1 MEILPAIDII
11 KGKCVRLYQG
21 DYSRKTIY
29 ADNPVDVALRWQ
41 SLGASRLHIVDLDGA
56 AAGEM
61 QNLDVVQKIVRAIK
75 IPVEVGGGIRSL
87 TAIEKIL
94 GTGVERVILGTIAV
108 EDKDLIRNASH
119 RFGNGIIIG
128 VDVREGRLATRGW
141 LKDEIVTA
149 IDFVKQMMD
158 LNISRFIYTD
168 IVRDGTLIGPNYTG
182 VNNLITE
189 TRCNLIVAGG
199 IASIEHLQKL
209 NSMPVEGAIIG
220 KALYTGDIDLTMA
233 LRTIKQNIL

>member
-1 MEILPAIDII
+1 M
-11 KGKCVRLYQG
+11 
-21 DYSRKTIY
+21 
-29 ADNPVDVALRWQ
+29 
-41 SLGASRLHIVDLDGA
+41 
-56 AAGEM
+56 
-61 QNLDVVQKIVRAIK
+61 
-75 IPVEVGGGIRSL
+75 EVGGGIRSL

-119 RFGNGIIIG
+119 RFGNGIVIG

-141 LKDEIVTA
+141 LKDETVTA